1 MTPQDRIN
9 ELAGKA
15 LTAETE
21 NAETPLAASAPAIPA
36 EAAVSDDPPPIPT
49 QSFQDNHDPEFQAML
64 DERARQL
71 EAKRKRKSRLI
82 NLALLATLAAG
93 GVWYHQSPAAQA
105 KAAALLQTFRETG
118 KDFRLLGSMTKEYD
132 KQLEKIGKHADAL
145 DEATRKMGGDP
156 SAANGQDDP
165 NMDQEMR
172 QIAGDDAVSTN
183 DRNRALKDKFG
194 GVQKLVGKK
203 PAAEPAAP

>member
-21 NAETPLAASAPAIPA
+21 NAETPLAAGAPAIPS
-36 EAAVSDDPPPIPT
+36 EAADPDDPPPIPT
-49 QSFQDNHDPEFQAML
+49 QSFQDTHDPEFQAML

-71 EAKRKRKSRLI
+71 DAKRKRKSRLI
-82 NLALLATLAAG
+82 NLALLAALAG
-93 GVWYHQSPAAQA
+93 GGGWYHQSPAAQA
-105 KAAALLQTFRETG
+105 KAAALFQTFRETG

-132 KQLEKIGKHADAL
+132 KQLEKIGKHSDSL
-145 DEATRKMGGDP
+145 DEATRKIGGDP

-183 DRNRALKDKFG
+183 DRNHALKDKFG

-203 PAAEPAAP
+203 PASEPASP